1 MKCVKI
7 NGVSHLVEKRLSA
20 KPLPRPRFY
29 WQIIRQINDVR
40 KKKLAFLNRGW
51 QAAKALVFPV
61 YCAGCRE
68 PCQETTEPFQLC
80 TLCKASLLPQHAPS
94 CPRCGLFFSVGCRPE
109 KSVLAPANCPSCHQR
124 KLWFTATLALGPY
137 RGALRE
143 AVLRSKRST
152 EESFTLA
159 LGALMGQQ
167 LGPLLETE
175 QIELVTNTPTHWR
188 RRWQRGVQGTDLL
201 LRGIVSQV
209 ALPVAPTLLRCRRY
223 TSKQGT
229 LSPAE
234 RFRNVSNAFAV
245 RKPRQVRGK
254 HVLVV
259 DDVMTSGATLNE
271 LARLLHKAGA
281 RKVTNVVLA
290 RGQY

>member
-7 NGVSHLVEKRLSA
+7 NGVSRLVKKRLSA
-20 KPLPRPRFY
+20 EPLPPAPVY
-29 WQIIRQINDVR
+29 WQIIRQLNNLR
-40 KKKLAFLNRGW
+40 KQNLAFLNRGW

-68 PCQETTEPFQLC
+68 PCQGSMEPFQLC
-80 TLCKASLLPQHAPS
+80 AHCKASLLSQQAPS
-94 CPRCGLFFSVGCRPE
+94 CPRCGLFFSAGFRPE
-109 KSVLAPANCPSCHQR
+109 KSLFKTANCPSCRQR
-124 KLWFTATLALGPY
+124 KLWFAATLALGPY
-137 RGALRE
+137 RGELRE

-159 LGALMGQQ
+159 LGALIGKQ
-167 LGPLLETE
+167 LGPLLETH

-188 RRWQRGVQGTDLL
+188 RRWQRGVQSTELL

-209 ALPVAPTLLRCRRY
+209 KLPVAPRILRCRRY

-229 LSPAE
+229 LSPSE

-271 LARLLHKAGA
+271 LARLLHEAGA
-281 RKVTNVVLA
+281 GKVTNVVLA